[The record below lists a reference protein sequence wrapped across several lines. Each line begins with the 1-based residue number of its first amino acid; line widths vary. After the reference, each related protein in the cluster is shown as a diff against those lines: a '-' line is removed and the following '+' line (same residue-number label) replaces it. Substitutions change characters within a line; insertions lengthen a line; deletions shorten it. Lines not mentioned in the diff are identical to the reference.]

1 MRKVSMTTRDE
12 LLVAL
17 RVRYGQAKRADKARI
32 LAEFVALTGYH
43 RKHAARLLRGG
54 GGADRSAPRPQRRL
68 YDDAVREALI
78 VLWEASDR
86 ICGKRLKPLIPVL
99 VAAMERHGH
108 LALDPAVRE
117 RLDLI
122 SAATIDRLLAPVRRE
137 AGSRDRRRR
146 APSSEIRRAVPI
158 RTHADWNDP
167 PPGFFEADLVAH
179 SGPLTSGNFVQALV
193 LTDIASGW
201 TECAPLLFRE
211 QQLLA
216 EVLTVVREV
225 TPLPILGFDTDNDT
239 VFINETMKIWCEA
252 AGVAFT
258 RSRPY
263 RKNDQA
269 HVEQKNG
276 AVVRRMVGYRR
287 FEGLAATEAL
297 TNLYR
302 PMRLFVNFFQPSFRL
317 AEKVRDGA
325 LIRKRYHAP
334 RTPHQR
340 LVGDPRVPQSLK
352 DALDAQYAT
361 LDPVSLLRDI
371 RAAQRALVE
380 IADTAPVVPAGV
392 PPLEAFVESL
402 KVAWRSTEA
411 VRPTAQPRPSKPRY
425 RTVPD
430 PLEEVTETLKAWFE
444 ADPGVTGRQLLDR
457 LQLAHPGA
465 YPDGLIRT
473 VQRRLKIW
481 RRESARALVL
491 GGSETVGASGGLSG
505 EALHWLRAPRPAG
518 KHPAPTAVPLETATV
533 AAPHP

>member
-1 MRKVSMTTRDE
+1 MRLVSMATRDE

-17 RVRYGQAKRADKARI
+17 AARYGKASRADKARI

-54 GGADRSAPRPQRRL
+54 GKADRSVSRPRRRR

-78 VLWEASDR
+78 MLWEASDR
-86 ICGKRLKPLIPVL
+86 ICGKRLKPLIPML
-99 VAAMERHGH
+99 VVAMERHGH
-108 LALDPAVRE
+108 LALDPEVRE
-117 RLDLI
+117 RLEAI
-122 SAATIDRLLAPVRRE
+122 SAATIDRILAPVRQEPGGR
-137 AGSRDRRRR
+137 GRRRR
-146 APSSEIRRAVPI
+146 SPLSEIRRAVPI
-158 RTHADWNDP
+158 RTYADWNDP
-167 PPGFFEADLVAH
+167 PPGFFEADLVSH
-179 SGPLTSGNFVQALV
+179 SGPLTSGSFAQTLV

-211 QQLLA
+211 QQLLV
-216 EVLTVVREV
+216 EVLTVLRGVM
-225 TPLPILGFDTDNDT
+225 PLPILGFDTDNDT
-239 VFINETMKIWCEA
+239 VFINETLKTWCEA

-269 HVEQKNG
+269 HIEQKNG

-297 TNLYR
+297 ANLYR
-302 PMRLFVNFFQPSFRL
+302 PMRLFVNFFQPSFQL

-334 RTPHQR
+334 LTPHQR
-340 LVGDPRVPQSLK
+340 LVADPRTPEVLRTT
-352 DALDAQYAT
+352 LDNQYAT

-371 RAAQRALVE
+371 RAAQRALIQ
-380 IADTAPVVPAGV
+380 IADTVPVISTGV
-392 PPLEAFVESL
+392 PPLEAFLESL
-402 KVAWRSTEA
+402 KVAWRSTDE
-411 VRPTAQPRPSKPRY
+411 VRPTAQPGPSKPRY

-430 PLEEVTETLKAWFE
+430 PLEAVTETLKAWFE

-457 LQLAHPGA
+457 LQVAHPGS
-465 YPDGLIRT
+465 YPDYLVRT

-481 RRESARALVL
+481 RRESARALVI
-491 GGSETVGASGGLSG
+491 GPIDTVNAREGLSG
-505 EALHWLRAPRPAG
+505 EALRWLRAPHLAG
-518 KHPAPTAVPLETATV
+518 KTLAPTGVPMETV
-533 AAPHP
+533 AVFAPEQ